1 MRRTT
6 PSSASASPGISSTDK
21 SATKKR
27 IKKKYPIRIQSF
39 ALGRKELFRR
49 LAFDSKKNCLPFDL
63 LHSYVINKIEVLVV
77 TFVATVM
84 LTRYL

>member
-1 MRRTT
+1 MF
-6 PSSASASPGISSTDK
+6 
-21 SATKKR
+21 
-27 IKKKYPIRIQSF
+27 PIGIQSF
-39 ALGRKELFRR
+39 VHGREELFRR
-49 LAFDSKKNCLPFDL
+49 PVFDSKKNCLPFDS

>member
-1 MRRTT
+1 MF
-6 PSSASASPGISSTDK
+6 
-21 SATKKR
+21 
-27 IKKKYPIRIQSF
+27 PIGIQSF
-39 ALGRKELFRR
+39 ALGREELFRR
-49 LAFDSKKNCLPFDL
+49 LALNSKKNCLPFDL

>member
-1 MRRTT
+1 MF
-6 PSSASASPGISSTDK
+6 PIGI
-21 SATKKR
+21 
-27 IKKKYPIRIQSF
+27 QNF
-39 ALGRKELFRR
+39 ALGREELFRR
-49 LAFDSKKNCLPFDL
+49 LVFDSKKNCLPFDF